1 METKLK
7 EKDNNQIIVVIIID
21 NAHIFFVPVPL
32 WNDFIVKT
40 KMKMYVKYLCV
51 FITTKVE
58 KRTEFEIGFENWS
71 AYSRWAT
78 RYMGHKRLQ

>member
-21 NAHIFFVPVPL
+21 NAHIFFVPVPR

-40 KMKMYVKYLCV
+40 KMKMYVKSV
-51 FITTKVE
+51 F
-58 KRTEFEIGFENWS
+58 S
-71 AYSRWAT
+71 
-78 RYMGHKRLQ
+78 LQRR